1 MRTGA
6 VRQNARTTMTDVVLD
21 SSAVIAF
28 LQREP
33 GSDLVA
39 KVITRS
45 IISTVNAAEVVAKLT
60 QFGLTADEAVD
71 SVRALPTR
79 KLPFDLHQALN
90 AGTMWARSKSVGL
103 SLGDR
108 ACLALAEAMQ
118 IPAMTSDRRWMK
130 FKTAVEIRLI
140 R

>member
-1 MRTGA
+1 MA
-6 VRQNARTTMTDVVLD
+6 DVVLD

-33 GSDLVA
+33 GADVVG

-45 IISTVNAAEVVAKLT
+45 IVSTVNAAEIVAKLI
-60 QFGLTADEAVD
+60 QYGLTADEAAD
-71 SVRALPTR
+71 SMMALPVR
-79 KLPFDLHQALN
+79 KLPFDLDQALT
-90 AGTMWARSKSVGL
+90 AGTMWGRSKSMGL

-108 ACLALAEAMQ
+108 ACLALAEAMKL
-118 IPAMTSDRRWMK
+118 PAMTSDRRWAEFDAK
-130 FKTAVEIRLI
+130 IEIRLI